1 MSDYSAEV
9 LDRVFKTIED
19 RHAEYK
25 RSENLDSRTVR
36 LFDRGTAKI
45 AQKFGEEA
53 VETVIEAIA
62 KRKGHLIEES
72 ADVLYFLLVLWKD
85 RGIAPKDVWKE
96 LAKRHK
102 MPELEERAGRL
113 K

>member
-1 MSDYSAEV
+1 MSNYSAEV
-9 LDRVFKTIED
+9 LDQVFKTIEE

-25 RSENLDSRTVR
+25 RGENADSRTVR

-62 KRKGHLIEES
+62 KRRRHLIEES

-85 RGIAPKDVWKE
+85 RGIEPEEVWKE

-102 MPELEERAGRL
+102 MPEPEERAGRA

>member
-1 MSDYSAEV
+1 MSKFEAEV
-9 LDRVFKTIED
+9 LDRVFQTIED
-19 RHAEYK
+19 RHAEFIK
-25 RSENLDSRTVR
+25 GENSDSRTVR
-36 LFDRGTAKI
+36 LFERGTSKI

-53 VETVIEAIA
+53 FETVIEAIA

-96 LAKRHK
+96 LARRHK
-102 MPELEERAGRL
+102 MPETEERQSRL

>member
-1 MSDYSAEV
+1 MYADASAA
-9 LDRVFKTIED
+9 L
-19 RHAEYK
+19 
-25 RSENLDSRTVR
+25 
-36 LFDRGTAKI
+36 
-45 AQKFGEEA
+45 
-53 VETVIEAIA
+53 AIA

-72 ADVLYFLLVLWKD
+72 ADVLYFLLVMWKD

>member
-1 MSDYSAEV
+1 MTDFSAEV
-9 LDRVFKTIED
+9 IDRVFETIKE

-25 RSENLDSRTVR
+25 KGGKSDSRTVR
-36 LFDRGTAKI
+36 LFERGTKKI

-53 VETVIEAIA
+53 VETVIEAVA

-72 ADVLYFLLVLWKD
+72 ADLLYFLLVLWKD
-85 RGIAPKDVWKE
+85 QGVEPGDVWKE
-96 LAKRHK
+96 LAKRHRL
-102 MPELEERAGRL
+102 PEADERKGRL

>member
-1 MSDYSAEV
+1 MTETNSD
-9 LDRVFKTIED
+9 IEILQ
-19 RHAEYK
+19 RLYAVIESRK
-25 RSENLDSRTVR
+25 DS
-36 LFDRGTAKI
+36 DADSSYTASLLQAGMPKI
-45 AQKFGEEA
+45 AQKLGEEA

-72 ADVLYFLLVLWKD
+72 ADVLYFLLVMWKD

-102 MPELEERAGRL
+102 MPEIEERAGRL

>member
-1 MSDYSAEV
+1 
-9 LDRVFKTIED
+9 LKT
-19 RHAEYK
+19 ATP
-25 RSENLDSRTVR
+25 NLK
-36 LFDRGTAKI
+36 TAKTRTAARSGCLSVALQI

-72 ADVLYFLLVLWKD
+72 ADVLYFLLVMWKD

-102 MPELEERAGRL
+102 MPEIEERAGRL

>member
-1 MSDYSAEV
+1 MSSYSAEV
-9 LDRVFKTIED
+9 LDRVFKTIE
-19 RHAEYK
+19 
-25 RSENLDSRTVR
+25 
-36 LFDRGTAKI
+36 RGTAKI

-72 ADVLYFLLVLWKD
+72 ADVLYFMLVMWKD

-102 MPELEERAGRL
+102 MPELEEREGRL

>member
-1 MSDYSAEV
+1 MSSYSAEV

-19 RHAEYK
+19 RHTEFK
-25 RSENLDSRTVR
+25 NGENSDSRTVR
-36 LFDRGTAKI
+36 LFERGTAKI

-53 VETVIEAIA
+53 VETGIEAIA
-62 KRKGHLIEES
+62 KRKGPLIAEA
-72 ADVLYFLLVLWKD
+72 ADVLYLLLVMWKD

-102 MPELEERAGRL
+102 MPEIEERAGRL